1 MEEGKHL
8 IEKLEL
14 PITHAKHSWD
24 IHLEKVRFW
33 GLAAGGV
40 LLILGKIV
48 TNMTTASGLINAGY
62 IFSTYHFRHT
72 CVYLDYNPSRTFS
85 ALLVMCQIFP
95 LDFFII
101 MFYFKVKQMHE
112 AKLLAADS
120 DLFKITKWATPFMF
134 VTQTYFYMV
143 FVNKPDANEFFVP
156 DHENNPTSTDKNTW
170 ETITVMDGL
179 PAGFIFHYLPYM
191 FWQAG
196 MILMAIQHNFY
207 LIETDKLKRVKITQ
221 DHLYMYNYFIIVAG
235 CVYTLFVWSFILGTP
250 LWDTTTPH
258 GNAAGVFAMYGF
270 DAVVVLVPCIFSGIE
285 AYWLF
290 PKDHL
295 TFTFKT

>member
-1 MEEGKHL
+1 MEEGKSL
-8 IEKLEL
+8 LDKLEL
-14 PITHAKHSWD
+14 PITGIKHSWD

-40 LLILGKIV
+40 LLILGKAV
-48 TNMTTASGLINAGY
+48 TTRTTASGLIDSGY
-62 IFSTYHFRHT
+62 INSTYHFRHT
-72 CVYLDYNPSRTFS
+72 CVYLDYNPSRTLS

-101 MFYFKVKQMHE
+101 MFYYKVKQLHE
-112 AKLLAADS
+112 TKVLKADS
-120 DLFKITKWATPFMF
+120 ELFKITQWATPFMF
-134 VTQTYFYMV
+134 VVQTYFYMV

-170 ETITVMDGL
+170 ITKTVMGGL

-196 MILMAIQHNFY
+196 MILMAIQQNFY
-207 LIETDKLKRVKITQ
+207 LIETGKLEKLRVTEHMLTI
-221 DHLYMYNYFIIVAG
+221 YNYFIMVAG
-235 CVYTLFVWSFILGTP
+235 FTYTLFVWSFIFGTP

-258 GNAAGVFAMYGF
+258 GNAAGIFAMYGF
-270 DAVVVLVPCIFSGIE
+270 DAVVVLVPTIFALID

-290 PKDHL
+290 PKDHI